1 MPRFYEC
8 WDGVVDGIVRAVEAW
23 MTEGLP
29 LSEVQAVVRGD
40 RSRGVPP
47 LPAIWVYP
55 EKANYESRTYGEP
68 ETWVMPVTLAALVR
82 SDDPE
87 AGGRACAR
95 LAAEARRA
103 ALVDRQLG
111 LDYVVDTVPAAF
123 DGAARS
129 SERNRTLYWA
139 DSQIR
144 VTLTVEE
151 EV

>member
-1 MPRFYEC
+1 MPGFYEA
-8 WDGVVDGIVRAVEAW
+8 WDSIVDGIVKAVEAW

-55 EKANYESRTYGEP
+55 EKANCESRTYGDP

-82 SDDPE
+82 SDDPD
-87 AGGRACAR
+87 AGARACAR

-103 ALVDRQLG
+103 VLVDRHLG
-111 LDYVVDTVPAAF
+111 LDCVVDIVSAAF

-139 DSQIR
+139 DAQIR
-144 VTLTVEE
+144 VRFTVEE